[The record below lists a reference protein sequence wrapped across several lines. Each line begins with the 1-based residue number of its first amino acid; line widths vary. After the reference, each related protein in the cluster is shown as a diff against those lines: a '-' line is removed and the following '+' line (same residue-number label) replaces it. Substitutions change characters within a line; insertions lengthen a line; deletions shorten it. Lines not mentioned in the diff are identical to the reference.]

1 MGHSADR
8 LAAAFN
14 VSREEQDEYAL
25 RSHTN
30 AFNAQQMGY
39 LTDLIPI
46 KVSGVDKTVDKDNG
60 IRVSSKEQ
68 LTKLRPA
75 FVKPYG
81 TVTAANSS
89 FLVIRIERHGSQQI
103 VINLLAFKSAIS
115 DRRCF
120 GVSGHER
127 GKGQGAR
134 FQAQGVHSRFPV
146 RFARSR

>member
-25 RSHTN
+25 RSHTR
-30 AFNAQQMGY
+30 AAEAQQKGY
-39 LTDLIPI
+39 LTDLIPF

-60 IRVSSKEQ
+60 IRVSSREQ
-68 LTKLRPA
+68 LAKLKPA

-89 FLVIRIERHGSQQI
+89 FLVCFYCFDAE
-103 VINLLAFKSAIS
+103 LL
-115 DRRCF
+115 
-120 GVSGHER
+120 H
-127 GKGQGAR
+127 
-134 FQAQGVHSRFPV
+134 
-146 RFARSR
+146 